1 MPILFLLVVV
11 EVSNQDYP
19 IYAEVPDT
27 SFSCDGRVEGGYY
40 AGKLD
45 NNHDKETGG

>member
-1 MPILFLLVVV
+1 MLILFLLVVV

-45 NNHDKETGG
+45 YNHNKETGG

>member
-1 MPILFLLVVV
+1 MLILFLLVVV

-45 NNHDKETGG
+45 NNHDKKTGG